1 MGILSDELGVE
12 RVIYSEETIKKRITE
27 LGEQIAKDYAG
38 QELIV
43 IGLIRGAMYFLAD
56 LTRAIDLPIK
66 VDMIGFTNIPDT
78 TSKTGV
84 VRIIKDIE
92 LDIAG
97 KNVLVVEDIIRT
109 GLTTAYIIQNL
120 EMKRPKEIRL
130 CSMLVNPDRLLI
142 PNSYV
147 TLLADLQNPPSYP
160 SVPQSAIVD
169 MPGGGVGVWV
179 VKDDGTVERRAVKTR
194 DAYLGWCPM
203 LEGLKEG
210 ERVVI
215 SGVAKLQP
223 GMKVVEVSP
232 TPNEDITPGFKP
244 TVED

>member
-1 MGILSDELGVE
+1 MSNLEEALHTERIVYSEDTIKARVKELG
-12 RVIYSEETIKKRITE
+12 KQIT
-27 LGEQIAKDYAG
+27 KDYEG
-38 QELIV
+38 KELVV
-43 IGLIRGAMYFLAD
+43 IGVIKGSLFFLSD

-130 CSMLVNPDRLLI
+130 CSMLVNPDRLLMTI
-142 PNSYV
+142 PVHYCGFEINDNW
-147 TLLADLQNPPSYP
+147 LAGY
-160 SVPQSAIVD
+160 
-169 MPGGGVGVWV
+169 
-179 VKDDGTVERRAVKTR
+179 
-194 DAYLGWCPM
+194 
-203 LEGLKEG
+203 GLDREEIGRNLPYIAQIKK
-210 ERVVI
+210 R
-215 SGVAKLQP
+215 
-223 GMKVVEVSP
+223 
-232 TPNEDITPGFKP
+232 
-244 TVED
+244 